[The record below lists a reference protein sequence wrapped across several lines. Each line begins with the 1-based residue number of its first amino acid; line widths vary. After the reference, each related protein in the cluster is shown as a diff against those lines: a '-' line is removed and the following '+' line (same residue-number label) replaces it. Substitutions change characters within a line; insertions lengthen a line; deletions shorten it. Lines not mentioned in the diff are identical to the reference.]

1 MTTLLAILKV
11 LPDALVLIRMITEYA
26 VRAEEREIGRQQAV
40 SEAVTIAAEEL
51 RLATEARF
59 AAAAAHDAHPDDDS
73 GFLEEFRRP

>member
-1 MTTLLAILKV
+1 MYKEWGIQRIGG
-11 LPDALVLIRMITEYA
+11 DRGALRYRPA
-26 VRAEEREIGRQQAV
+26 GQPAREIGRQQAV

-73 GFLEEFRRP
+73 GFLEEFKRP